1 MRNEDEEEMKEW
13 SKVGQ
18 IDDLTTIT
26 KVTLSKKCQEIIIL
40 ATNVQAT
47 ESTSQLQIRLNN
59 NSALLNGLNGM
70 ITATTKSNIQ
80 EHIIVVANH
89 LIQTFN
95 SHDAYPLSTCSSN
108 TAQSVMGYS
117 HSDIS
122 IVEVMLQ
129 FSKPFASGSVE
140 IFGR

>member
-1 MRNEDEEEMKEW
+1 MSEW

-18 IDDLTTIT
+18 IDDLTTTT

-47 ESTSQLQIRLNN
+47 ESTSQLQINLNN
-59 NSALLNGLNGM
+59 NSAVLNGLNGM

-80 EHIIVVANH
+80 EHIIVVANR

-95 SHDAYPLSTCSSN
+95 SHGAYPLSTCSSN
-108 TAQSVMGYS
+108 TAQSVIGYS
-117 HSDIS
+117 YSDIS
-122 IVEVMLQ
+122 VVEVMLQ